1 MFKKFFPK
9 QAKTR
14 SHSLLEL
21 DYYLNS
27 EIKGESIINYKS
39 NVIVYKCVNLIAST
53 ASHVP
58 WKIMKKNNS
67 KIIPLPCH
75 PILSILK
82 KPNNIQGGADF
93 FVELISNKLFYG
105 NAFILSHTNENNK
118 PTELYILGSND
129 VKVIIKEGKLLGY
142 KHNIIGKE
150 KIYPINH
157 LNNLCKI
164 LHIKNYHP
172 TDKIY
177 GLSPL
182 SAAANSIEIHNMA
195 TCWNMSLLKNG
206 ARPSGALIMKDSNS
220 YLTDEQFSRL
230 QEQFLQK
237 NVGLNKV
244 GKPLLLEGGLDWKD
258 MSISPKDMDFIE
270 SKNMAA
276 REISL
281 AFGVPPQLL
290 GIAGDNTYNN
300 MKEARL
306 ALWEKTIIPL
316 LDKIFDSFS
325 CYFSS
330 LYGEEIIVDFDRD
343 EISALT
349 GKREDI
355 WSRIES
361 SDFISINE
369 KRSFVGLPPI
379 KGGDNL
385 SD

>member
-1 MFKKFFPK
+1 MLRKFFPK
-9 QAKTR
+9 QSKSTT
-14 SHSLLEL
+14 HSLLEL

-27 EIKGESIINYKS
+27 DLKGESISNYRS
-39 NVIVYKCVNLIAST
+39 NVIVHKSVNLIAST

-58 WKIMKKNNS
+58 WKIMKKTNS
-67 KIIPLPCH
+67 NLVRLPHH
-75 PILSILK
+75 PILDILK
-82 KPNNIQGGADF
+82 KPNNMQGGADF
-93 FVELISNKLFYG
+93 FVELISNKLLYG
-105 NAFILSHTNENNK
+105 NVFILANCDDNSK
-118 PTELYILGSND
+118 LQELYILNSNNVEVI
-129 VKVIIKEGKLLGY
+129 VKSGRVLGY
-142 KHNIIGKE
+142 KHNLSGKE
-150 KIYPINH
+150 KIYSINQ
-157 LNNLCKI
+157 LSNYCKI
-164 LHIKNYHP
+164 LHIKNYNP
-172 TDKIY
+172 NDKVY

-182 SAAANSIEIHNMA
+182 SAASRSIDIHNLA
-195 TCWNMSLLKNG
+195 SSWNISLLKNG

-220 YLTDEQFSRL
+220 YLTEEQFTRL
-230 QEQFLQK
+230 QEQFNYK
-237 NVGLNKV
+237 YTGSDKV

-270 SKNMAA
+270 TKNIAA

-306 ALWEKTIIPL
+306 ALWEETIIPL
-316 LDKIFDSFS
+316 LDKISDSFS
-325 CYFSS
+325 CYLSN

-355 WSRIES
+355 WSRLES
-361 SDFISINE
+361 SDFMTLNE
-369 KRSFVGLPPI
+369 KRAFVGLPPI

-385 SD
+385 K